1 MRTHAVGTAIALY
14 ETGDITLEQ
23 AANYAGVTPG
33 RMAESLR
40 ARGVEIR
47 QYAERPAAAG
57 APLAVR

>member
-23 AANYAGVTPG
+23 AASYAGVTPG

-40 ARGVEIR
+40 ARGVEVR
-47 QYAERPAAAG
+47 QGTEEPAAVAT
-57 APLAVR
+57 PLAVR